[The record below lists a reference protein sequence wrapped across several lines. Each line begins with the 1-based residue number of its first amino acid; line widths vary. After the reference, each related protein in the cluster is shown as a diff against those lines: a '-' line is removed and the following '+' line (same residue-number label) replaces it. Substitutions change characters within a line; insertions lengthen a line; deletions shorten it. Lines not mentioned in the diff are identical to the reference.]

1 MILSILVSEK
11 DRREL
16 IRTAFAALSV
26 SAFCFVFYLI
36 YNIFSHGV
44 HSPFMTFMFAWPLFL
59 VGVPAGLLYW
69 IDALPGPSLLASL
82 FWNTGTAAATVSSLL
97 RGIFEIAGNSSIYQH
112 MLMIA
117 GFIMLGIG
125 ALLYFA
131 GILLRSRAF
140 FV

>member
-1 MILSILVSEK
+1 MYK
-11 DRREL
+11 
-16 IRTAFAALSV
+16 TALSALFL
-26 SAFCFVFYLI
+26 SAFCFIFYLI
-36 YNIFSHGV
+36 YNVFSHGV
-44 HSPFMTFMFAWPLFL
+44 HSPFMTYMFAWPLFL

-69 IDALPGPSLLASL
+69 IDALPGPSLLASP
-82 FWNTGTAAATVSSLL
+82 FWNIGTAALTVSSLL
-97 RGIFEIAGNSSIYQH
+97 RGIFEIAGNSSVYQH
-112 MLMIA
+112 LMMIA

>member
-1 MILSILVSEK
+1 MYK
-11 DRREL
+11 
-16 IRTAFAALSV
+16 TALSALFL
-26 SAFCFVFYLI
+26 SAFCFIFYLI
-36 YNIFSHGV
+36 YNVFSHGV
-44 HSPFMTFMFAWPLFL
+44 HSPFMTYMFAWPLFL

-82 FWNTGTAAATVSSLL
+82 FWNTGTAALTVSSLL
-97 RGIFEIAGNSSIYQH
+97 RGIFEIAGNSSVYQH
-112 MLMIA
+112 MMMIA

-140 FV
+140 FG